1 MNFWNPKRKLQ
12 VLIRTGW
19 GKDSVSLTLNC
30 LVLFFFLK
38 ERALSSW
45 LRTSSTAKRF
55 IFKHLTKCRLISD
68 SKFLFGNSPT
78 LPPYLFFLLTLPCL
92 LFFPPFFFL
101 SFFFFFFFFFGLGY
115 LAKNHIYPN
124 MLVVPFGKTP
134 IWAFKKTDNGQV
146 EPSVTYLFHQSLSK
160 YMPDNETM
168 CTLEPF

>member
-101 SFFFFFFFFFGLGY
+101 SFFFFFFFFFLVLVIWPRITY
-115 LAKNHIYPN
+115 IRTCWWYP
-124 MLVVPFGKTP
+124 LEKLPFGP
-134 IWAFKKTDNGQV
+134 LKKLIMARWN
-146 EPSVTYLFHQSLSK
+146 LL
-160 YMPDNETM
+160 
-168 CTLEPF
+168 